1 MEHPGETLT
10 RKELLQEVWGY
21 EDGMFSR
28 TVDVHI
34 ANLRQK
40 LEKDAKH
47 PELILTVQRTGYKF
61 KASADEASDATR

>member
-1 MEHPGETLT
+1 
-10 RKELLQEVWGY
+10 
-21 EDGMFSR
+21 MFSR

-61 KASADEASDATR
+61 KASAMTRPMQGGNVEKGR